1 MFTSH
6 GIILDEGDP
15 IDGFVTDKEWHC
27 LTFGGGMQSTRI
39 QMSREK
45 MEDLRFQINCMLD
58 DRVEP
63 VSTEGLFN
71 KCDGCSHMMND
82 HDGEGCTGWT
92 DGVLCLCEV
101 TA

>member
-1 MFTSH
+1 
-6 GIILDEGDP
+6 
-15 IDGFVTDKEWHC
+15 
-27 LTFGGGMQSTRI
+27 
-39 QMSREK
+39 
-45 MEDLRFQINCMLD
+45 MLD

-71 KCDGCSHMMND
+71 KCDGCSNMMND